1 MYALGSTTHH
11 NGSSSSLRI
20 LFATAGLFFV
30 MLGVVGAFVPVLPT
44 TPFIIVAA
52 ACFARSSPRLEAW
65 LLSHRIFGPLLRDW
79 RERGAI
85 PRRAKMAAVA
95 GCGFGYAL
103 FWFGTEPTAALKI
116 GVGLLMLAGLA
127 YVFSR
132 PS

>member
-1 MYALGSTTHH
+1 
-11 NGSSSSLRI
+11 
-20 LFATAGLFFV
+20 
-30 MLGVVGAFVPVLPT
+30 MLGVIGVFLPVLPT
-44 TPFIIVAA
+44 TPFIILAA

-85 PRRAKMAAVA
+85 PRRAKLAALV
-95 GCGFGYAL
+95 GCASGYAV

-116 GVGLLMLAGLA
+116 GVGLFMLAGLA